1 MSGELVKV
9 ASGELARLET
19 LEAQLALFRKH
30 NLAESMAERYKLVEG
45 DAPGK
50 YKLVKRNTPITLYAD
65 DETGAMRCIVQ
76 VQKTASE
83 RVKLSATKG
92 KYNDEHRLVLSEVP
106 TVEVGEVQSWSVI

>member
-1 MSGELVKV
+1 MTNAVKKRTAADV
-9 ASGELARLET
+9 ARLET
-19 LEAQLALFRKH
+19 IDFQLALFHKYGM
-30 NLAESMAERYKLVEG
+30 AETMAERYKFVAG

-76 VQKTASE
+76 VQKTAAE

-106 TVEVGEVQSWSVI
+106 TVEVGEVKSWSVI